1 MSDRDWRVRLVR
13 RLWRRRSWKARAA
26 RAALLP
32 FSTVYGV
39 LVTLRALPY
48 RLGIGSARRL
58 PLPAIAVGNLSV
70 GGTGKTPLTAWIA
83 AECRGAGRRP
93 GILLRG
99 YGRDEV
105 LLHRHLVPEAIVVAN
120 PDRAAGAALAKMQG
134 ANVLV
139 LDDAYQVLDTA
150 RDLNIALLAA
160 EQARVSP
167 WLLPAGPWREG
178 WGALRRADLLIVTR
192 KRADAETAQALCHR
206 LQARWPHKTV
216 AIVRLGLAGLVG
228 MQSGTPA
235 SLASLRGQRVVVAA
249 AIADP
254 ESFAVQVRAAGATI
268 QLVAFQDHHEYTA
281 TDVVRLVQVAA
292 EADYLVVTEKDA
304 VKLRELWPEGPGPE
318 PLVAI
323 LELTWE
329 RNREAVTAA
338 IARVLGIPLRPSS
351 SHATHET

>member
-1 MSDRDWRVRLVR
+1 MSDRNWRVRLVR

-32 FSTVYGV
+32 FSALYGTV
-39 LVTLRALPY
+39 VTLRALPY
-48 RLGIGSARRL
+48 RLGIAGQRRL
-58 PLPAIAVGNLSV
+58 TLPAIAVGNLSV

-105 LLHRHLVPEAIVVAN
+105 LLHRHLVSEAVVVAN
-120 PDRAAGAALAKMQG
+120 PDRAAGAALARMQG

-139 LDDAYQVLDTA
+139 LDDAFQVLDTA

-167 WLLPAGPWREG
+167 WVLPAGPWREG

-192 KRADAETAQALCHR
+192 KRAEAETAHALADR
-206 LQARWPHKTV
+206 LQARWPRKSV
-216 AIVRLGLAGLVG
+216 AVVRLGLAGLVG
-228 MQSGTPA
+228 LRSGTPSA
-235 SLASLRGQRVVVAA
+235 VDTLRGRRVVVAA

-254 ESFAVQVRAAGATI
+254 ESFAVQVRATGATV
-268 QLVAFQDHHEYTA
+268 QLVAFQDHHEYGA
-281 TDVVRLVQVAA
+281 RDVDRLVQGARA
-292 EADYLVVTEKDA
+292 ADYLVVTEKDA
-304 VKLRELWPEGPGPE
+304 VKLRALWPDDQPE
-318 PLVAI
+318 PLVAT

-329 RNREAVTAA
+329 RNREAVAAA
-338 IARVLGIPLRPSS
+338 IARVLAIPVRPISS
-351 SHATHET
+351 TTTHET

>member
-1 MSDRDWRVRLVR
+1 MSDRDWRLRFVR

-32 FSTVYGV
+32 FSALYGV
-39 LVTLRALPY
+39 VVSLRAMPL
-48 RLGIGSARRL
+48 RLGLGKQRHL
-58 PLPAIAVGNLSV
+58 PLPAIAVGNLTV
-70 GGTGKTPLTAWIA
+70 GGTGKTPITAWIA
-83 AECRGAGRRP
+83 AECRAAGRRP

-120 PDRAAGAALAKMQG
+120 PDRAAGAAMAKMQG

-139 LDDAYQVLDTA
+139 LDDAFQVLDTA
-150 RDLNIALLAA
+150 RDLNIALVAA
-160 EQARVSP
+160 EQVRISP

-192 KRADAETAQALCHR
+192 KRAEAETAKALADR
-206 LQARWPHKTV
+206 LQMRWPHKSV
-216 AIVRLGLAGLVG
+216 AVGRLALSGLVG
-228 MQSGTPA
+228 LRTGAQTTLG
-235 SLASLRGQRVVVAA
+235 LLRGQRVVVAA
-249 AIADP
+249 AIAEP
-254 ESFAVQVRAAGATI
+254 ESFAVQIRAAGATVR
-268 QLVAFQDHHEYTA
+268 LVAFQDHHEYTA
-281 TDVVRLVQVAA
+281 MDVVRLVQAAA

-304 VKLRELWPEGPGPE
+304 VKLRVLWPEGQGPE

-323 LELTWE
+323 QELTWE
-329 RNREAVTAA
+329 RNRDAVAAA
-338 IARVLGIPLRPSS
+338 ITRVLGVPLRPSS